1 MFYSNMAISSISPE
15 LFPWLPG
22 PLVTVEHKAK
32 ATSRVARRLKKLAAG
47 RRLYTP
53 ETWKSVAAGMGIAIA
68 PYFDSGGSRA
78 RLAYDEETD
87 GWIIHLN
94 LAYSHI
100 QQASALV
107 HELAHY
113 FFHQARGEWLCDE
126 PVVYYY
132 EGRVDEEHH
141 KLARDVERMIVQ
153 QWDEVPEGAGGLFG
167 EASDEAPSHPPR
179 CLSVFA
185 SVDA

>member
-1 MFYSNMAISSISPE
+1 MHSRSS
-15 LFPWLPG
+15 FPGYLAPSSRSSTK
-22 PLVTVEHKAK
+22 PRQQAALLVA
-32 ATSRVARRLKKLAAG
+32 SRNLAAG
-47 RRLYTP
+47 RRLHAP
-53 ETWKSVAAGMGIAIA
+53 ETWKSVAAGIDQGIAVA
-68 PYFDSGGSRA
+68 SYFDPGGSRA

-87 GWIIHLN
+87 GWVIHLN

-141 KLARDVERMIVQ
+141 KLAQDVERMIVQ
-153 QWDEVPEGAGGLFG
+153 QWEEVPVGAGGLFG
-167 EASDEAPSHPPR
+167 ADDTTSEA
-179 CLSVFA
+179 LSEG
-185 SVDA
+185 SIHH